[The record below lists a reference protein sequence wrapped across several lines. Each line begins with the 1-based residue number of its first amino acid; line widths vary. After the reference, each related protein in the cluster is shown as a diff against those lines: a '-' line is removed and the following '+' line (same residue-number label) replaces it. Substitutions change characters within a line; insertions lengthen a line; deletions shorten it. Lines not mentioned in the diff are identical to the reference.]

1 MNNSIEIYTS
11 PDNQST
17 VNVRFEGETVWLNRH
32 QLSELFDRDIKTIG
46 KHIKNIFAE
55 EELEEHSVVAKFAT
69 TASDGK
75 VYQVEHYNLDA
86 IISVGY
92 RVNSKRGTQ
101 FRQWA
106 TRRLKDYLVQGYALN
121 EQRLAE
127 KQMQVETLKTG
138 IRILSRAI
146 EDYAE
151 HSENANTDTL
161 RLFSEGLAL
170 LDDYDHETLDNEGK
184 SLQMAIYPTREEYL
198 HVIHSMQSEF
208 SSDVFAKPKDNGF
221 ESAIEQIRQSFG
233 GEELYPSI
241 EEKAATLLYLIVKNH
256 AFADGNKRIGAACFL
271 YFLERNAMLLNP
283 ADNTPIISNEALAS
297 LTLFVASSKRDEMK
311 TVKNVILSILNRA
324 TQERSKDSFN
334 EPSTESEEKPLH
346 ESLKDLAGIFKGPK
360 NLSTMKLLAVSE
372 KEYKRRTKSSKNRKK

>member
-1 MNNSIEIYTS
+1 MNSSIKIYTN
-11 PDNQST
+11 PDNQSS

-46 KHIKNIFAE
+46 KHINNIFAE
-55 EELEEHSVVAKFAT
+55 EELEERSVVAKFAT

-106 TRRLKDYLVQGYALN
+106 TRRLKEYLVQGYAIN

-138 IRILSRAI
+138 IRIWSRAI
-146 EDYAE
+146 EEHIRQTDY
-151 HSENANTDTL
+151 NDTETL
-161 RLFSEGLAL
+161 LLFAEGLAL
-170 LDDYDHETLDNEGK
+170 LDDYDHEALDTEGK
-184 SLQMAIYPTREEYL
+184 TLRTAVYPTREEYL
-198 HVIHSMQSEF
+198 DLIGSMQSSF
-208 SSDVFAKPKDNGF
+208 ASDVFAKPKDNGF

-233 GEELYPSI
+233 GAELYPSI
-241 EEKAATLLYLIVKNH
+241 EEKAAMLLYLIVKNH

-271 YFLERNAMLLNP
+271 YFLERNTMLLN
-283 ADNTPIISNEALAS
+283 ADNTPIMSNEALTS
-297 LTLFVASSKRDEMK
+297 LTLFVASSKRGEME
-311 TVKNVILSILNRA
+311 TVKRVIVSILNR
-324 TQERSKDSFN
+324 R
-334 EPSTESEEKPLH
+334 
-346 ESLKDLAGIFKGPK
+346 
-360 NLSTMKLLAVSE
+360 
-372 KEYKRRTKSSKNRKK
+372 